1 VASGGTLAGSGIISG
16 NVTVN
21 SGGTLAPGNAT
32 TTLTLGNNLTLA
44 SGSTTIMQLSHS
56 PMDSTTVALN
66 GTLNAG
72 GTLIVTNA
80 GGTALT
86 AGDTFNLFN
95 AASYSGSFA
104 SVTLPALATGL
115 AWNTAALNASGTLS
129 VVVASKPVFG
139 NLSVTANGLNF
150 SGTGGVAGATYYLLG
165 STNVTIPAGN
175 WTRLLTNQFDGN
187 GNFNFTN
194 SVKTN
199 TPQSF
204 YQLLA
209 P

>member
-1 VASGGTLAGSGIISG
+1 
-16 NVTVN
+16 
-21 SGGTLAPGNAT
+21 
-32 TTLTLGNNLTLA
+32 
-44 SGSTTIMQLSHS
+44 MQLSHS
-56 PMDSTTVALN
+56 PMNSTTVALS

-86 AGDTFNLFN
+86 VGDTFNLFN

-104 SVTLPALATGL
+104 SITLPALATGL
-115 AWNTAALNASGTLS
+115 AWNTSALNASGILS

-150 SGTGGVAGATYYLLG
+150 SGTGGVANANYYLLG
-165 STNVTIPAGN
+165 STNPATTISN
-175 WTRLLTNQFDGN
+175 WTRLLTNQFDSN

-194 SVKTN
+194 SIKAN
-199 TPQSF
+199 TPQSY
-204 YQLLA
+204 YQLQL